1 MMQENRLSLQIPWH
15 YMSLHLAW
23 RTERDREETNR
34 MDVDYISAMGG
45 VMSFTMLRLRMERQR
60 NSTSHQNILPSTAPL
75 LRNTR
80 SGQDSVINKLPT
92 LLEVLMHKH
101 LQHAPLE
108 QQQNKR
114 LEDKAQ
120 PVIRLEGRVRSVTF
134 ADRGSIRLRAGGIIC
149 LFYLPVCVG
158 YAWPQ
163 LRLPASSLRPTLMC

>member
-45 VMSFTMLRLRMERQR
+45 VMSFTKLCLRMERQR

-149 LFYLPVCVG
+149 SFYLPVCVG

-163 LRLPASSLRPTLMC
+163 LRLPVSSLRPTLMC